1 MVFSAAAVVAS
12 VATVSN
18 VISANK
24 ARSRA
29 AKQQQQALDLQRQ
42 ANADARANQKA
53 ALAQSQQAQ
62 AQANKKSPNV
72 AGMAGSLG
80 ARQGAGA
87 SGTMLTGQYGV
98 NPNDLN
104 LGGNTLLGG

>member
-1 MVFSAAAVVAS
+1 MVFSAAAAVTAI
-12 VATVSN
+12 ATVGN

-24 ARSRA
+24 ARSKA

-42 ANADARANQKA
+42 ANADARSNQKA

-72 AGMAGSLG
+72 AGMGSAIG
-80 ARQGAGA
+80 ARQGDGA
-87 SGTMLTGQYGV
+87 SGTLLTGQYGV

>member
-1 MVFSAAAVVAS
+1 MVFSAAAAITA

-18 VISANK
+18 VVSANK
-24 ARSRA
+24 ARAKA

-53 ALAQSQQAQ
+53 ALQQSQQAQ
-62 AQANKKSPNV
+62 AQANKKSPDI
-72 AGMAGSLG
+72 AGMGSNIG
-80 ARQGAGA
+80 ARQGDGVG
-87 SGTMLTGQYGV
+87 GTLLTGQYGV